1 MSFNKSKISVIRN
14 QKWMDLLT
22 ADHTGENVKGSSL
35 GRRKMIP
42 NYISRD
48 AIKNGE
54 QKRKNMQR
62 IGTWRFSKV

>member
-35 GRRKMIP
+35 DRKLDQHK
-42 NYISRD
+42 R
-48 AIKNGE
+48 IKHARNG
-54 QKRKNMQR
+54 KYMGKY
-62 IGTWRFSKV
+62 K

>member
-1 MSFNKSKISVIRN
+1 
-14 QKWMDLLT
+14 MDLLT
-22 ADHTGENVKGSSL
+22 ADHTGEKIKGSSL